1 MLKYR
6 LIKKWKVVLPE
17 FFGFKDVGILFYDQV
32 RDDLCTAG
40 DINSQATQN
49 LIGLDSA
56 SVIRFPNT
64 IGVTGQVF
72 RDNGK
77 RYFCFNDLDVII
89 RNEPKLNPIIDN
101 ITNQSEVKNFMI
113 GVILGDKDSKAGVLQ
128 FINKVN
134 GEDVENYDKQRFKA
148 MNHFLGS

>member
-1 MLKYR
+1 
-6 LIKKWKVVLPE
+6 VLPE

-77 RYFCFNDLDVII
+77 GFYC
-89 RNEPKLNPIIDN
+89 
-101 ITNQSEVKNFMI
+101 
-113 GVILGDKDSKAGVLQ
+113 
-128 FINKVN
+128 
-134 GEDVENYDKQRFKA
+134 
-148 MNHFLGS
+148 